1 MYALNWKGHILM
13 INELKDKV
21 INGGD
26 ITKAEA
32 MSLTLAPLDEL
43 CGAADEIRMHF
54 CGDSFD
60 LCSIINAKSGK
71 CPENCR
77 YCAQSAHYD
86 TGCEISP
93 LVGIDEAVHMAK
105 LNEAS
110 GILRFSLVTS
120 GKSLTDEEV
129 DKCCDI
135 IREIKKES
143 DISICGSFGLL
154 DEEQYRRLKTAGLTR
169 VHNNLEASKNFFP
182 MVCTTHTHEDKLAA
196 IQAAKAA
203 GLKICSGGIMGLGEA
218 MEDRIDMAIELRELE
233 VLSIPVNMLNPIKG
247 TPLENNEALTD
258 DEMRRICAIYRFIN
272 PKASIRLAGGR
283 GLMSDMGEGC
293 FRSGAN
299 AAITMNMLT
308 TSGIT
313 IKDDLQMLC
322 RLGYKPQLQND

>member
-1 MYALNWKGHILM
+1 M
-13 INELKDKV
+13 INKLKNK
-21 INGGD
+21 IISGTD

-32 MSLTLAPLDEL
+32 MSLIDAPLDKL
-43 CGAADEIRMHF
+43 CTAADEIREYF
-54 CGDSFD
+54 CGNSFD

-86 TGCEISP
+86 TGCEVSP
-93 LVGIDEAVHMAK
+93 LVSIDEAAATAR

-120 GKSLTDEEV
+120 GKKLTDDEV

-135 IREIKKES
+135 IRKIKKET

-154 DEEQYRRLKTAGLTR
+154 DEEQYRRLKAAGLTR

-182 MVCTTHTHEDKLAA
+182 KVCTTHTHEDKLAA
-196 IQAAKAA
+196 IHAAEAA
-203 GLKICSGGIMGLGEA
+203 GLKICSGGIMGLGET
-218 MEDRIDMAIELRELE
+218 MEDRIDMALELRELG

-247 TPLENNEALTD
+247 TPMESNEILTD

-272 PKASIRLAGGR
+272 PRASIRLAGGR

-313 IKDDLQMLC
+313 VKDDLRMLDK
-322 RLGYKPQLQND
+322 LGYKPQLQN